1 MAVVLA
7 IPDLHIPAEH
17 PKALEFV
24 KGAAKEFKPDKIV
37 FLGDIFDLHRAS
49 FHEHNPQM
57 PSLYD
62 EIQMCMDRIKPWI
75 KAFPK
80 AMVCESNHDSRIM
93 RMSNKAGIPA
103 NCIKDVKEIF
113 GLPKTWEFADKF
125 IIDDVRYSH
134 GMDCKGG
141 AGGHYA
147 SVTKHRQSQV
157 YSHHHSFGGMVWSAT
172 ESDLLFGFNV
182 GCMVDINHLAMRY
195 GKWFPNKP
203 VLGCGVII
211 DGRNPIFLPLD
222 LGSKVKRK
230 K

>member
-1 MAVVLA
+1 MSVVLA
-7 IPDLHIPAEH
+7 IPDLHIPSEH
-17 PKALEFV
+17 NAALEHV
-24 KGAAKEFKPDKIV
+24 KKVKKEFKPDHVV

-49 FHEHNPQM
+49 FHDHDPQM

-62 EIQMCMDRIKPWI
+62 EMQICMDNIKPWI
-75 KAFPK
+75 KEFPNAK
-80 AMVCESNHDSRIM
+80 VCESNHDSRIL
-93 RMSNKAGIPA
+93 RMANKAGIPA
-103 NCIKDVKEIF
+103 HCIKDVKDIF
-113 GLPKTWEFADKF
+113 GLPETWEFADKF
-125 IIDDVRYSH
+125 VIDNVRYTH

-157 YSHHHSFGGMVWSAT
+157 YGHWHSFAGIVWSAT

-182 GCMVDINHLAMRY
+182 GCLVDINHMAMRY

-203 VLGCGVII
+203 VIGCGIII
-211 DGRNPIFLPLD
+211 DGFTPIFLPLD
-222 LGSKVKRK
+222 LGTKIKRK